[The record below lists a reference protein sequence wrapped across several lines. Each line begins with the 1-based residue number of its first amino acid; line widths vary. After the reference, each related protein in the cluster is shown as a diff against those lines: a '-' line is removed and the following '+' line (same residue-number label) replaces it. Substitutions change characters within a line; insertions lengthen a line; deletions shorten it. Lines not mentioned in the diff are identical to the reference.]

1 MSSEQQVR
9 THHVMRAVIDMNH
22 DKKSHLRAMARIM
35 ANVTGE
41 DYDTCAM
48 EIIILAE
55 ELIIER
61 GNGESFRLK
70 TKKKLDALESAEALK
85 VSCATCVMGLAEI
98 HDKKQI
104 RCLGSGVLMYADD
117 HCQDYE
123 EEMNVQQIKDSQ

>member
-48 EIIILAE
+48 EIIVLAE
-55 ELIIER
+55 ELIVER
-61 GNGESFRLK
+61 GNGQSFRIK
-70 TKKKLDALESAEALK
+70 TKMKLDALENAEELRK
-85 VSCATCVMGLAEI
+85 IRMKTVSESCATCMTGLAEI
-98 HDKKQI
+98 HEKKQI
-104 RCLGSGVLMYADD
+104 RCLGSGELMYEDD
-117 HCQDYE
+117 HCPDYIYD
-123 EEMNVQQIKDSQ
+123 N